1 MAFIVE
7 DGTGLVDSNS
17 YVTVQEY
24 RDYATDRGKDVTAEL
39 DADIQGYLVEA
50 TDYMDLSYTFKGE
63 PSTDT
68 QALQFPRV
76 IDTVDVGVP
85 LKIKYATI
93 EMAFSEAKGI
103 SLFIDTEKNVTM
115 KKEKVGPIETMY
127 EYDTTATIYQSN
139 AVRFPKADGYVK
151 PYVESVNDNPGNLRA
166 ISG

>member
-7 DGTGLVDSNS
+7 DGTGLVDANS

-24 RDYATDRGKDVTAEL
+24 RDYATDRGRDVTTEI

-50 TDYMDLSYTFKGE
+50 TDYVDLSYTFKGE
-63 PSTDT
+63 PTFDI
-68 QALQFPRV
+68 QALKFPRT
-76 IDTVDVGVP
+76 IDDEDVGVP
-85 LKIKYATI
+85 LKIKYAVI
-93 EMAFSEAKGI
+93 EMAFSEAAGV
-103 SLFIDTEKNVTM
+103 SLFIDSEKNVTM

-139 AVRFPKADGYVK
+139 AVRFPKADKYVK
-151 PYVESVNDNPGNLRA
+151 PYVASVNDNPGNIRA